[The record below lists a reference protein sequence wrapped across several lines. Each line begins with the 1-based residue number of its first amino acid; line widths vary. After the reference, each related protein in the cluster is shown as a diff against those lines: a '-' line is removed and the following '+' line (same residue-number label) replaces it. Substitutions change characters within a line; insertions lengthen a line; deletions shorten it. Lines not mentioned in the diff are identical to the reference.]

1 MRRPPIPDA
10 DKRAEAL
17 ALIAWLSEATTV
29 PADVFLRLEECV
41 DHLAAAQPIPT
52 VRSTLWQR
60 QRPEP

>member
-1 MRRPPIPDA
+1 V
-10 DKRAEAL
+10 L
-17 ALIAWLSEATTV
+17 
-29 PADVFLRLEECV
+29 LRLEECV